1 MKIRARFDFSS
12 ANCRPVLTFGSLVRS
27 RNVASFSS
35 LVIACF
41 LSFRV
46 GQVERGR
53 RATARWHIPRLTKSP
68 RKLIDVGQ
76 AKGVAYRKGCSLFLH
91 RNCDYA
97 LADRIRKR
105 KTNRMNLRVWRSF
118 CRRQRRH
125 RRPGERGGIELPE
138 PQTTVETAADLFIEG
153 SFQWWV

>member
-46 GQVERGR
+46 GQVERGASR
-53 RATARWHIPRLTKSP
+53 HGPRWHIPRLTKSP

-76 AKGVAYRKGCSLFLH
+76 AKGVAYRRAAVYSCIEIAIMLW
-91 RNCDYA
+91 
-97 LADRIRKR
+97 RI
-105 KTNRMNLRVWRSF
+105 
-118 CRRQRRH
+118 
-125 RRPGERGGIELPE
+125 
-138 PQTTVETAADLFIEG
+138 G
-153 SFQWWV
+153 SE